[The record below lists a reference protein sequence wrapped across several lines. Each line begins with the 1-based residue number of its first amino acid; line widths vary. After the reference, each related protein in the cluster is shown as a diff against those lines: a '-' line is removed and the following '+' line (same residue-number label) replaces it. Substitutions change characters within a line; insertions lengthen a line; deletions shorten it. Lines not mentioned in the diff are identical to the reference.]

1 MDCDFSPSSPHLLPN
16 GLFSPQNRISFEL
29 LALSGL
35 LGFSTFKG
43 GKMLIFQGFANS
55 RIVREFP
62 PFSFKVR
69 IATLTRNQF
78 ASNRTWVRIPSSPPK
93 SPVNSRVFWTFPF
106 SRQGVDLAKN
116 AGNPALFRL
125 FFARLLEPAMSE
137 KPYISRLFGVA
148 LIFLQELCLPALT
161 FGVRKRKNIVHNI
174 RGSDLGLVIQM
185 AVNIRRRANIAVTQ
199 PLLNLLQRH
208 IVRQKQ

>member
-1 MDCDFSPSSPHLLPN
+1 MVPKWCPDVKNKVVKRKTATITRYKKSLCL
-16 GLFSPQNRISFEL
+16 Q
-29 LALSGL
+29 
-35 LGFSTFKG
+35 GFSQITYKKICGNTGRFW
-43 GKMLIFQGFANS
+43 LFHD
-55 RIVREFP
+55 P
-62 PFSFKVR
+62 
-69 IATLTRNQF
+69 RNQF

-125 FFARLLEPAMSE
+125 FFARLLEPAMPE

-161 FGVRKRKNIVHNI
+161 FGVRKRKNIVHNV
-174 RGSDLGLVIQM
+174 RGSDL
-185 AVNIRRRANIAVTQ
+185 
-199 PLLNLLQRH
+199 
-208 IVRQKQ
+208 